1 MPDIKSVNFITL
13 GCSKNL
19 VDSEKIMGQ
28 LDPARFDMSHDGSG
42 SADVVIINTCGFI
55 GDAKQESIDM
65 ILQYAAART
74 KGQMEQ
80 LIVIG
85 CLSQRY
91 RSELT
96 KEIPEVDAWFG
107 VDEAAALFAHLNE
120 HYDEKSAVRWL
131 TTPSH
136 YAYLKISEGCDRSC
150 AFCAIPQIRG
160 KHRSVPV
167 ADLVQEAAELS
178 AGGVKELLLVAQD
191 LSSYGYDLSGTSMLA
206 VLLEALSAVEGIRW
220 IRMHYAYPVNFPA
233 DVLQIMKDNPRV
245 CRYID
250 IPLQHI
256 NDSIL
261 RSMRR
266 GHNRETTLRLIRNMR
281 EQVPGIALRTTLLVG
296 YPGETNKEFKELM
309 EFVREVRFDRLG
321 VFAYSPEEGTPAWSL
336 NDTVSAKIKTK
347 RVEAIMELQ
356 QQISL
361 EINLS
366 RLGQQLMVVVDREED
381 DYYIGRTEFD
391 SPEVDNEVLIKKS
404 GQLQPGEFIMV
415 QISSAGAYELSGEVV
430 TSEGQKYN
438 R

>member
-1 MPDIKSVNFITL
+1 VSDIKSVNFITL

-28 LDPARFDMSHDGSG
+28 LDPARFDISHDGSG

-96 KEIPEVDAWFG
+96 KEIPEVDAWYG
-107 VDEAAALFAHLNE
+107 VDEAASLFAHLNE
-120 HYDEKSAVRWL
+120 HYNEKSAVRRL

-136 YAYLKISEGCDRSC
+136 YAYLKISEGCDRTC

-167 ADLVQEAAELS
+167 ADLVQEARELA

-191 LSSYGYDLSGTSMLA
+191 LSSYGYDLSGTSLLA

-266 GHNRETTLRLIRNMR
+266 GHNRATTLRLIGDMR

-296 YPGETNKEFKELM
+296 YPGETNKDFKELM

-336 NDTVSAKIKTK
+336 EDTVSEKLKAK
-347 RVEAIMELQ
+347 RVETIMELQ
-356 QQISL
+356 QHISL

-415 QISSAGAYELSGEVV
+415 QITDAGAYELFGEVV
-430 TSEGQKYN
+430 S
-438 R
+438 